1 MMRRFLRKGQHM
13 GEAFDTSSARN
24 DDLYSRVNQLEQ
36 LVLRLMGG
44 RETAGPEPAAV
55 GHMSPA
61 RPTLD
66 PSSFRAVP
74 TLEPRQP
81 AASSPKSFPLARAKF
96 VRRIIGHRRRREH
109 HFSADLFADPAWD
122 MMLDLYA
129 AYYERREISVSS
141 LCIAAAVPAT
151 TALRWIKLMVDEGK
165 FIRIAD
171 PDDGRRIMVKLSEET
186 RAQLDEYFD
195 DFED

>member
-1 MMRRFLRKGQHM
+1 MLRHFLRNGQHM
-13 GEAFDTSSARN
+13 GEAFDASSVRN
-24 DDLYSRVNQLEQ
+24 DDLYARVNQLEQ

-74 TLEPRQP
+74 PPEPRQS

-109 HFSADLFADPAWD
+109 HFPADLFADPAWD

-129 AYYERREISVSS
+129 AHYERREISVSS

-151 TALRWIKLMVDEGK
+151 TALRWIKLMVEAGK

-171 PDDGRRIMVKLSEET
+171 PEDGRRIIVKLSDET

-195 DFED
+195 DFDD